1 MKHANLPGLKHGT
14 IACYW
19 MDHGYSAAE
28 ARQLEKE
35 QIQKLLEQ
43 EDIFDALEN
52 VGWSPV
58 TACKQ

>member
-1 MKHANLPGLKHGT
+1 MKHANLPNLEHGT

-35 QIQKLLEQ
+35 QIQELLEQ
-43 EDIFDALEN
+43 QDILDTLDN
-52 VGWSPV
+52 VGW
-58 TACKQ
+58 